1 MTNID
6 LIYPPNQ
13 ISLREVGLRDGL
25 QMVKSYPSTAAKLDW
40 IEQEYK
46 AGIRHFEVGTFLPK
60 DRYPMFADID
70 ILIEKFNRLSDA
82 HCVGLS
88 PNKRGG
94 MNGLASGVDEIYCV
108 ISATELHNQ
117 ANLNRSQ
124 ATSLSEI
131 ADLCRLR
138 DDEYQSTIISVGIA
152 MSFGCSLAGAVAPKD
167 VLSIAEA
174 CYDMGADIV
183 SLADTVGYAGPK
195 QVASFAKQLHKLAN
209 GKPFGIHLHDTR
221 GLGIANATAALD
233 QGVRILDAS
242 LGGLGGCPAAPMATG
257 NIVME
262 DLVFLC
268 QTHGFDTGIDIQK
281 LVKIRDILSREMPT
295 ETLYG
300 ALAKA
305 GLPKMG
311 VAHRT

>member
-6 LIYPPNQ
+6 LIYPANQ

-25 QMVKSYPSTAAKLDW
+25 QMVKTYPSTAAKLDW
-40 IEQEYK
+40 IEQEYN

-70 ILIEKFNRLSDA
+70 ILTKKLAALPNA
-82 HCVGLS
+82 HSVGLS

-94 MNGLASGVDEIYCV
+94 INGFSSHVNELHCV
-108 ISATELHNQ
+108 ISATEAHNQ

-124 ATSLSEI
+124 AISLKEI
-131 ADLCRLR
+131 ADICHLR
-138 DDEYQSTIISVGIA
+138 NEAYPSTIVSVSIA
-152 MSFGCSLAGAVAPKD
+152 MSFGCSIDGMVEANK
-167 VLSIAEA
+167 VLSLAEA
-174 CYDMGADIV
+174 CYQAGVDMV
-183 SLADTVGYAGPK
+183 SVADTVGYAGPK
-195 QVASFAKQLHKLAN
+195 QVAHLAKELYKLAN
-209 GKPFGIHLHDTR
+209 KKPFGVHLHDTR

-233 QGVRILDAS
+233 QGVRLLDAS
-242 LGGLGGCPAAPMATG
+242 LGGLGGCPAAPNATG

-262 DLVFLC
+262 DLAFLC

-281 LVKIRDILSREMPT
+281 LVKIRNILHREMPT
-295 ETLYG
+295 EPLYG

-305 GLPKMG
+305 DLPKMG
-311 VAHRT
+311 VAYRT